1 MKTTLVIV
9 EFFTSIALIISILLH
24 SAKGEGLG
32 AIGGSARMFRSQK
45 GLESGL
51 NRVTTVLAVTFLAIA
66 GILGVY
72 Y

>member
-1 MKTTLVIV
+1 MKTTLVII
-9 EFFTSIALIISILLH
+9 EFFTSIALIIAILLH

-32 AIGGSARMFRSQK
+32 SIGGSARLFRSQK

-51 NRVTTVLAVTFLAIA
+51 NTLTSILVITFLTIA